1 MHNWYVEEVANRRM
15 RYERE
20 RAAQMR
26 TMLKLAD
33 NRAPWGRAWLARWLQ
48 RLSTRRT
55 HARRLPVA
63 PDEA

>member
-20 RAAQMR
+20 QAAQARAMR
-26 TMLKLAD
+26 KLAD
-33 NRAPWGRAWLARWLQ
+33 KRAPCGRAWLATWLR

-55 HARRLPVA
+55 SADALTSRA
-63 PDEA
+63 G